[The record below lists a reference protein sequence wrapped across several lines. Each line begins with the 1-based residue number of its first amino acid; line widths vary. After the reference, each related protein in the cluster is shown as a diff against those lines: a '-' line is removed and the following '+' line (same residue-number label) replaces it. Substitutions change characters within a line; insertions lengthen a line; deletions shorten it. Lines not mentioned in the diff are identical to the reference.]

1 MLFSLS
7 GGFGFGHGVFWWW
20 VGCRKKARS
29 LGFGGVNLHRV
40 RFICVLLGFS
50 GWAWPVFESNVIFG
64 FFRPIWVMGFGLFR
78 RASSQMVFL
87 IDFLSILGLDL
98 GLGRRL
104 LCEHDVVSLL
114 RLIL

>member
-1 MLFSLS
+1 MDLGSAM
-7 GGFGFGHGVFWWW
+7 GF
-20 VGCRKKARS
+20 
-29 LGFGGVNLHRV
+29 FGGGLAAGRRLGVWGSAAL
-40 RFICVLLGFS
+40 ICIGLGLYACWARLGFS

-98 GLGRRL
+98 GLVRRL